1 MNEEIVNF
9 RVELNQINYT
19 IEDCEF
25 LKNNVISKKYY
36 TDISLNKDLWP
47 SAIGW
52 SAVMI
57 TIFVFAVAQKIT
69 EGLLSEFSSDLYKW
83 SKNKLRNVTFEKED
97 FDETK
102 VNIKFNNCE
111 INIYCPNKDSLYYA
125 LENIDEILEERVK
138 EIVNDENKIDIVLN
152 EMSKK

>member
-1 MNEEIVNF
+1 LNEELVNF

-25 LKNNVISKKYY
+25 LKNDGISKKYY
-36 TDISLNKDLWP
+36 TDISLNKDHWP
-47 SAIGW
+47 SVVGW

-57 TIFVFAVAQKIT
+57 IIIVFSVAQKVT

-83 SKNKLRNVTFEKED
+83 SKNKLRNVTSEKED

-102 VNIKFNNCE
+102 VNIKFNNCQ
-111 INIYCPNKDSLYYA
+111 INIYCHNKDSLYYA

-138 EIVNDENKIDIVLN
+138 DIVNDENEINIVLN